1 MVQINM
7 QSITAIFLLLII
19 EESMIKIN
27 MILPIDGFK
36 LRISNVIIII
46 VDFIISILV
55 LIFIILFFSFCV

>member
-27 MILPIDGFK
+27 MILPIEGFK
-36 LRISNVIIII
+36 LRNNNVIIII

-55 LIFIILFFSFCV
+55 LIFIILSVKW